1 MWHYAVPQQCT
12 QLLSLITW
20 KIGNATSKLLD
31 LPKETPRQN
40 DVSVC
45 WSWIHMIRYQEEM
58 DEVKMQL
65 LNVQAQF

>member
-40 DVSVC
+40 DVSV
-45 WSWIHMIRYQEEM
+45 S
-58 DEVKMQL
+58 L
-65 LNVQAQF
+65 LVLDTYDKIPGGDGRG